1 MALIIWVILIYVK
14 MITAASKSGADAVK
28 LQTIEADE
36 SYIRDTLF
44 KIFNNKSFSIEE
56 LKKLKR

>member
-36 SYIRDTLF
+36 SYMRDTSSF

-56 LKKLKR
+56 LKN